1 MSKAKE
7 LEEKIMLAIR
17 KFQEGIPFRKA
28 VEMSGLDYWEFQSEL
43 DKRGIPITSS
53 LSFTKSRLRQKN

>member
-28 VEMSGLDYWEFQSEL
+28 VEMSGLNYWEFQSEL
-43 DKRGIPITSS
+43 DKRGVSVTFS
-53 LSFTKSRLRQKN
+53 LAFAKRMVRQ

>member
-43 DKRGIPITSS
+43 NKRGVSITFS
-53 LSFTKSRLRQKN
+53 LAFAKRRVRQ